1 MSFQLVPNF
10 TFLYYF
16 SNKLKKYFYFWE
28 KVYKST
34 QTALIMQQINAF
46 FTTLH
51 SYIGGNNWF
60 IFLLLGTGFFFT
72 LYLKFPQIRYFKH
85 AIRIVK
91 GKYDKKS
98 DRGDTTHFQALATAL
113 SGTVG
118 TGNIAGVALA
128 VHLGGPAALFWML
141 MTAFLGMCTKFV
153 EVTLSHKYREFD
165 EKGMV
170 AGGPMYFMK
179 KRLNISLKNG
189 KIIKTGYWLGGFFA
203 IATVL
208 SSFGTGSLP
217 QINSISNAIFATFG
231 IQHIVTGAVM
241 AVLLALIIIGGIR
254 RIAKVTEKLVPFMA
268 IVYFLGAI
276 AVIIANYQNI
286 IPSLVSLFTQVF
298 TGTAAIGGF
307 LGAGF
312 SFAFNNGVNRGLFSN
327 EAGQGSAPIAHAAA
341 KAHESVSEGMVA
353 ILEPFI
359 DTIIIC
365 FLTGMVLLSSG
376 VWNEKVPNQFQRTD
390 MLVLAERYDDHKAT
404 DAALLGDYLNNK
416 GTLPLFTGQLK
427 VVEGNIQN
435 DNSIL
440 HARSVAEDIKVSKGG
455 VPFTGEITV
464 TNGRVVQVSNDLVFT
479 GSSLVHSAPLTTVA
493 YKQSFL
499 GESGKYIVALGLLL
513 FAFSTAIAWSYY
525 GDRAVTYLV
534 GTKYVMLYRIIFVIA
549 FFVASFIDTTIIWNL
564 SMLTVAFMTVPNLI
578 GLLILHKEVK
588 QTIGDYWNG
597 FKKEYQNEKIPKKM

>member
-1 MSFQLVPNF
+1 MH
-10 TFLYYF
+10 
-16 SNKLKKYFYFWE
+16 
-28 KVYKST
+28 
-34 QTALIMQQINAF
+34 QINEF

-51 SYIGGNNWF
+51 QYIGGNNWF

-91 GKYDKKS
+91 GKYDKK
-98 DRGDTTHFQALATAL
+98 DDKGDTTHFQSLTTAL

-128 VHLGGPAALFWML
+128 VHLGGPAAIFWML
-141 MTAFLGMCTKFV
+141 VTAFLGMCTKFV

-179 KRLNISLKNG
+179 SRLNIQLKNG
-189 KIIKTGYWLGGFFA
+189 KQIRTGYWLGGFFA

-217 QINSISNAIFATFG
+217 QINSISNAIFTTLG
-231 IQHIVTGAVM
+231 IEHVITGGVM
-241 AVLLALIIIGGIR
+241 AVLLALIIIGGIK
-254 RIAKVTEKLVPFMA
+254 RIAQVTEKLVPFMA
-268 IVYFLGAI
+268 IVYILGAL
-276 AVIIANYQNI
+276 AVIIFNYQNI
-286 IPSLVSLFTQVF
+286 IPSFISIFSDVF

-341 KAHESVSEGMVA
+341 KAHEPVSEGMVS

-365 FLTGMVLLSSG
+365 FITGMVLISSG
-376 VWNEKVPNQFQRTD
+376 VWNEKVPNQFQKTD
-390 MLVLAERYDDHKAT
+390 TIVLADTYYENNDEDVAIIRDW
-404 DAALLGDYLNNK
+404 LNNK
-416 GTLPLFTGQLK
+416 TNIAYYTGTLL
-427 VVEGNIQN
+427 VEDGIIQN
-435 DNSIL
+435 KNSII
-440 HARSVAEDIKVSKGG
+440 HSRSLAEEVLVERRGVAY
-455 VPFTGEITV
+455 TGEILVDDGRIINTPNDMTV
-464 TNGRVVQVSNDLVFT
+464 KGN
-479 GSSLVHSAPLTTVA
+479 SLVHSAPLTTIA
-493 YKQSFL
+493 YTQSFL

-525 GDRAVTYLV
+525 GDRAITYLV
-534 GTKYVMLYRIIFVIA
+534 GSKYVMLYRIVFVAA

-578 GLLILHKEVK
+578 GLLILHKEIG
-588 QTIGDYWNG
+588 QTINNYVIG
-597 FKKEYQNEKIPKKM
+597 FKKEYPKDKL

>member
-1 MSFQLVPNF
+1 
-10 TFLYYF
+10 
-16 SNKLKKYFYFWE
+16 
-28 KVYKST
+28 
-34 QTALIMQQINAF
+34 MQQINDLF
-46 FTTLH
+46 ITVH
-51 SYIGGNNWF
+51 QYIGGNNWF

-72 LYLKFPQIRYFKH
+72 LYLKFPQIRYFRH
-85 AIRIVK
+85 AIKIVR
-91 GKYDKKS
+91 GKYDRKDAK
-98 DRGDTTHFQALATAL
+98 GDTTHFQSLATAL

-128 VHLGGPAALFWML
+128 VHLGGPAAIFWML
-141 MTAFLGMCTKFV
+141 VTAFLGMCTKFV

-165 EKGMV
+165 EQGMV

-179 KRLNISLKNG
+179 SRLNINLKSG
-189 KIIKTGYWLGGFFA
+189 KVIKTGYWLGGFFA
-203 IATVL
+203 LATVL

-231 IQHIVTGAVM
+231 VKHIITGAVM
-241 AVLLALIIIGGIR
+241 AVLLGLIIIGGIK
-254 RIAKVTEKLVPFMA
+254 RIAQVTEKLVPFMA

-276 AVIIANYQNI
+276 AVIIYNYENI
-286 IPSLVSLFTQVF
+286 IPSFVSMFTELF

-307 LGAGF
+307 LGASI

-341 KAHESVSEGMVA
+341 KAHEPVSEGMVA

-376 VWNEKVPNQFQRTD
+376 VWNMKVYNQFQKTD
-390 MLVLAERYDDHKAT
+390 IVVLDDRYDMTIEENILKIGAF
-404 DAALLGDYLNNK
+404 LNNK
-416 GTLPLFTGQLK
+416 ETVPLYSGALW
-427 VVEGNIQN
+427 VEEGEILNKK
-435 DNSIL
+435 SIL
-440 HARSVAEDIKVSKGG
+440 HARSMADNISVEKGG
-455 VPFTGEITV
+455 APFTGELTV
-464 TNGRVVQVSNDLVFT
+464 VNGRLVNSANDIVFK
-479 GSSLVHSAPLTTVA
+479 GNSLIHSAPLTTMA
-493 YKQSFL
+493 FTQSFM
-499 GESGKYIVALGLLL
+499 GNWGKYIVALGLLL

-534 GTKYVMLYRIIFVIA
+534 GTRYVMAYRIIFVIA
-549 FFVASFIDTTIIWNL
+549 FFTASFIDTTIIWNL

-588 QTIGDYWNG
+588 ATIDDYWVN
-597 FKKEYQNEKIPKKM
+597 FKRDHK